1 LKIGIVIPARLESE
15 RLPNK
20 VLRKFLGISMIE
32 HVWRRA
38 VLAAP
43 NLPIVIAT
51 DSLKIAKTCESFGA
65 KTIVTK
71 KPHSTGTSRVG
82 EISLKLNWDYYIVL
96 QADEILIEPRI
107 LKSLIRKL
115 QRRKFID
122 FINVVSSLLHESELK
137 NINIVKCLIR
147 PNGSIISLFRES
159 GLTCNISTQIK
170 LTKKVSGIF
179 VISHSCLQKLS
190 SRKRCEI
197 SSAESIEQMK
207 LIEQGIEV
215 DSLICDYKFHSVNT
229 NTEAVSALRILQ
241 TNTVQKRIMK
251 EYM

>member
-38 VLAAP
+38 ILAAP

-51 DSLKIAKTCESFGA
+51 DNLNIAKTCESFGA
-65 KTIVTK
+65 KTIITK
-71 KPHSTGTSRVG
+71 KRHSSGTSRVG
-82 EISLKLNWDYYIVL
+82 EISSKLNWDYYIVL

-115 QRRKFID
+115 QTRKHVE
-122 FINVVSSLLHESELK
+122 FINVISPIMHKSELK
-137 NINIVKCLIR
+137 DINIVKCLLR
-147 PNGSIISLFRES
+147 SSGSIISMFRES
-159 GLTCNISTQIK
+159 GLTCNINTQLKI
-170 LTKKVSGIF
+170 TKKISGIF
-179 VISHSCLQKLS
+179 AISHGSLQKLS
-190 SRKRCEI
+190 LRKKCEI
-197 SSAESIEQMK
+197 STAESIEQMK
-207 LIEQGIEV
+207 LIELGIEV
-215 DSLICDYKFHSVNT
+215 DSLMCDYKFHSVNT

-241 TNTVQKRIMK
+241 TNSIQKKIVK
-251 EYM
+251 EYL